1 MRMSDRVVCPTCGE
15 KFEIPM
21 DARPETVKEWEWI
34 WNNLALPAIRQLK
47 AECKYAEK
55 MSHA

>member
-1 MRMSDRVVCPTCGE
+1 MSDRVVCPTCGE